1 MAGSAR
7 AIEAGRAYFQLF
19 ADNSELIAGLRNAEA
34 AVSKFIA
41 NVQVIGARI
50 GNLGYQMF
58 LPINDLISAYAKFDD
73 QMRIT
78 AAVTGSTER
87 VYRQLSQTA
96 MQATKALT
104 FKPVEAAGAMAQLGK
119 AGFSSQEIEDSTLSV
134 MQLARATG
142 VSLPEATQ
150 IASTVMRT
158 FNMNSKQMGNVVDVM
173 TASANTAMQ
182 SVTDLAEALS
192 YAGPIAAQVGMDIK
206 ETAKA
211 VSVMANFGI
220 RGSRAG
226 TAMRQMLSR
235 LGNSRVQ
242 GLYKELGVEVTD
254 AAGRFRGLGSVL
266 VDVGK
271 ALAKLPDMQ
280 RLNYLTKMFGMYGMA
295 GGAILTAH
303 GFDTVADA
311 IDNCDGVA
319 QKTAERMDAGI
330 GGFLRR
336 LSTTA
341 NRLGVII
348 GKVAAPAFMRWNTT
362 VGLTGE
368 ILERLIRSNGRIIR
382 GILNIGGALIAA
394 GGGFLG
400 SVVAMKGFSAVLAAV
415 RMGITPAVRAVNL
428 IGRSFGGLVS
438 MAGKGIGALR
448 SIVKG
453 VQAFS
458 LTKFS
463 LKNLTPGNVGAGMMG
478 FGAVLHVLS
487 GNAKEVKKTL
497 ESLGEAHPAIAKI
510 TGALSGL
517 IDKFGIGSNAIRKLS
532 TVIAMF
538 GGGMVVLPALMR
550 FGDGISR
557 ITKAVGGLV
566 GATKNNV
573 FGSLYKFGAASL
585 AAGTAFRLL
594 DGNLWKVRESL
605 VSFGAQVP
613 IASGACAALVRVLDR
628 MNTTAATFG
637 KKADF
642 FNKLGGLA
650 LAIRPLQAATRAV
663 AGFGKSVATG
673 MSGVWG
679 AGTRAML
686 AFVRTVDRLGL
697 GLGNLLR
704 TYPLIGILTRF
715 GVVLV
720 TLATIWRVSRGSVD
734 KLAEAIRKLKDTFP
748 ELSGVID
755 FASASILKFGKIVD
769 SVLYFAV
776 SLGKAMAEVSSQILG
791 VAAAFTVTYQY
802 FLRTHNMAVRLI
814 QGIAPIVGMAVRAI
828 AGFFTFG
835 ASEAI
840 GTQIQNWTASIVR
853 IAGALL
859 YVDSVLEVFKHT
871 FQAVT
876 KTVYGALSGQWLAN
890 IINKIIGTVS
900 KAVSFISDQFNQIV
914 KVIQNAVGQFVGSFG
929 GGLFGDLFNAVDDL
943 LEKLGDLFRAIFGI
957 AKSGKGLFADLGSSL
972 QEGLQNVFAGV
983 RNTVQR
989 IVDFVKSAVTEIQG
1003 IVQLAFAGFRAGQ
1016 VEKTIAYLFAELQ
1029 LKAVQIYV
1037 FVRESIVKIAGAL
1050 ADVGTRFVA
1059 RLPDITQA
1067 FVAVVNQMIAV
1078 AETLTK
1084 KIRSMLEDIR
1094 YKAVNIAIDVKYM
1107 ILQLMHDVEFRFKD
1121 ALHSSIRN
1129 IYDSLENLSLP
1140 VRLAL
1145 GIDQDEMHAKRVYHG
1160 NEAIKARMRV
1170 GATYVRDIAKKE
1182 EKDNAEHEHRQRLVH
1197 IDELQFTP
1205 FEYDSKQVQDKL
1217 QKIIN
1222 ALNREIFLLEKNWSE
1237 QNQSLLAAKIAE
1249 RDQAKAELQERVEN
1263 HETNQDYKNTI
1274 KDRREA
1280 AERRRDTAEQRR
1292 KELAEQRSQAKQ
1304 RLDAD
1309 KETVKQTES
1318 VEAFQR
1324 QRYLEHTRQAQ
1335 AQYGEDRSQW
1345 PEAVRDVNQQLK
1357 EDYQRAHAD
1366 TAEARRNRRVDQQAL
1381 NALNDEDYVQREHSR
1396 SARQELKQIA
1406 KDEKIYDQI
1415 YRDNPEIQESEQAI
1429 SDLDQQMENFVAEGG
1444 SEHSGAMRKMRAK
1457 RRREVRKLGKMQ
1469 RRRDRLE
1476 RKYGLQGEQQA
1487 EGDYA
1492 MEAQAEIANPVVN
1505 IKNTASSV
1513 GTFDPAAAR
1522 GFDNAYW
1529 YKEQTQKQT
1538 DILTDIRDYAQ
1549 SIDTALNE
1557 ESSVAW
1563 L

>member
-50 GNLGYQMF
+50 GNLGYRMF

-78 AAVTGSTER
+78 AAVTSSTER
-87 VYRQLSQTA
+87 TYRKLSETA
-96 MQATKALT
+96 MAATKAMT
-104 FKPVEAAGAMAQLGK
+104 FKPVEVGGAMAQLGK
-119 AGFSSQEIEDSTLSV
+119 AGFNSQEIEDSTLAV
-134 MQLARATG
+134 MELARATG
-142 VSLPEATQ
+142 ITLPEATQ

-158 FNMNSKQMGNVVDVM
+158 FNLNSKQMGSVVDVM

-182 SVTDLAEALS
+182 SVTDLGEALS

-211 VSVMANFGI
+211 ISVMANFGI

-235 LGNSRVQ
+235 LGNTRVQ

-319 QKTAERMDAGI
+319 QRTAERMDAGI

-348 GKVAAPAFMRWNTT
+348 GKVAAPAFMRWNTA

-368 ILERLIRSNGRIIR
+368 ILERLIKSNGRIIR

-394 GGGFLG
+394 GGGFIG

-438 MAGKGIGALR
+438 FAGKGVGALR
-448 SIVKG
+448 SMIKG

-487 GNAKEVKKTL
+487 GNAKEVKQSL
-497 ESLGEAHPAIAKI
+497 EKLGEAHPAIAKI
-510 TGALSGL
+510 TGALSSL
-517 IDKFGIGSNAIRKLS
+517 MDKFGIGSNAIRKLS

-594 DGNLWKVRESL
+594 DGNLGKVRESL

-613 IASGACAALVRVLDR
+613 IASGACAALVRVMDR
-628 MNTTAATFG
+628 MNKTADTFG

-673 MSGVWG
+673 VSGVWG
-679 AGTRAML
+679 AGTRAMR

-704 TYPLIGILTRF
+704 HYPLIGFFTRF
-715 GVVLV
+715 GVVFI
-720 TLATIWRVSRGSVD
+720 TLSAIWRVSRGSVD
-734 KLAEAIRKLKDTFP
+734 KLAEAITKLKDTFP

-859 YVDSVLEVFKHT
+859 YADSVLEVFKHT

-900 KAVSFISDQFNQIV
+900 NAVTFVSDQFNQVV
-914 KVIQNAVGQFVGSFG
+914 KVIQNAVGQFAGTFG
-929 GGLFGDLFNAVDDL
+929 GGLFGDVFKAVDGL
-943 LEKLGDLFRAIFGI
+943 LDKLGDLLRAIFGM
-957 AKSGKGLFADLGSSL
+957 AKSGKGFFADLGNSL
-972 QEGLQNVFAGV
+972 QGVLQNVAAGV
-983 RNTVQR
+983 QSTAQR
-989 IVDFVKSAVTEIQG
+989 IVAFVTSAVAEIQG
-1003 IVQLAFAGFRAGQ
+1003 IVQLAFEGFRAGQ
-1016 VEKTIAYLFAELQ
+1016 VEKTIAYLFAEFQ
-1029 LKAVQIYV
+1029 LKVAQIYV
-1037 FVRESIVKIAGAL
+1037 FVREAIVKIAGAL
-1050 ADVGTRFVA
+1050 AGIGTRFVA

-1067 FVAVVNQMIAV
+1067 FVGVVNQMIMA
-1078 AETLTK
+1078 AEALTK
-1084 KIRSMLEDIR
+1084 TVLRMIEYVR

-1107 ILQLMHDVEFRFKD
+1107 IKQLVHDAVYTVQA
-1121 ALHSSIRN
+1121 ALHSTIAKM
-1129 IYDSLENLSLP
+1129 YGALENLSVP

-1145 GIDQDEMHAKRVYHG
+1145 GIDKDEMHDKWLYHAD
-1160 NEAIKARMRV
+1160 EAQRSRMRV
-1170 GATYVRDIAKKE
+1170 GATYVRDVAKKA
-1182 EKDNAEHEHRQRLVH
+1182 EKDDAEYKHRQRQAKF
-1197 IDELQFTP
+1197 DEIQFSAVA
-1205 FEYDSKQVQDKL
+1205 YDSTQIQDKL
-1217 QKIIN
+1217 QKIIDT
-1222 ALNREIFLLEKNWSE
+1222 LNKEIDVLEKNWSE
-1237 QNQSLLAAKIAE
+1237 QNQQLLSAKVAERNAAKADLEE
-1249 RDQAKAELQERVEN
+1249 RIEN
-1263 HETNQDYKNTI
+1263 HANNQDYKNTM

-1280 AERRRDTAEQRR
+1280 AEKRQADSESRRETIREQ
-1292 KELAEQRSQAKQ
+1292 K
-1304 RLDAD
+1304 
-1309 KETVKQTES
+1309 
-1318 VEAFQR
+1318 
-1324 QRYLEHTRQAQ
+1324 AQ
-1335 AQYGEDRSQW
+1335 AQQKLEQDKEIAKQAHEKKEVDKQDYLSELNKVKSRYGDDPKNW
-1345 PEAVRDVNQQLK
+1345 PEEKRTELEYMRDYYRNSRAEEQAANARVR
-1357 EDYQRAHAD
+1357 EDQKQIRD
-1366 TAEARRNRRVDQQAL
+1366 
-1381 NALNDEDYVQREHSR
+1381 LNDQDYEQREQGR
-1396 SARQELKQIA
+1396 SAREELKQIG
-1406 KDEKIYDQI
+1406 KEEKVYDKV

-1429 SDLDQQMENFVAEGG
+1429 SDLDQQMEDFVANGG
-1444 SEHSGAMRKMRAK
+1444 SEHSGAMRKMRAA
-1457 RRREVRKLGKMQ
+1457 RRREQRKLGRMQ
-1469 RRRDRLE
+1469 RRRSRLE
-1476 RKYGLQGEQQA
+1476 QKYGLAGDQQFEGEYAA
-1487 EGDYA
+1487 E
-1492 MEAQAEIANPVVN
+1492 AEVETSPIVN